1 MSAPHLEIRRNGSDG
16 FAVALSS
23 PNADLGALFPPSPFP
38 DHGGALY
45 AARSMASAAG
55 WRVIDRTVPIGAG
68 A

>member
-1 MSAPHLEIRRNGSDG
+1 MIAPHIEVRRHGPHG

-23 PNADLGALFPPSPFP
+23 PSAAMDALFPPSPFP